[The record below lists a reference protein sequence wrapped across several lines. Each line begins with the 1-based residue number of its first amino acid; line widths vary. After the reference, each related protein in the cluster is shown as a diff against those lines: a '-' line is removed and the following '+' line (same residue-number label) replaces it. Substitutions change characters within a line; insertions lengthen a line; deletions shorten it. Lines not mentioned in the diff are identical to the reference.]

1 MGVTVTTSV
10 AMSCIFIELAG
21 FIVYSEESLLGPTL
35 DNVTFRE
42 SFLDGNQYKGR
53 PTLYFEELSSHS

>member
-1 MGVTVTTSV
+1 M
-10 AMSCIFIELAG
+10 
-21 FIVYSEESLLGPTL
+21 VYSEESLLGPTL